1 MSVGFKAS
9 NHGRPLV
16 GKLDCTEWAI
26 LLKSLVPLAKR
37 EKDSLRACEILR
49 NTQYFFEQEHTQRA
63 QFSSCFKRYQTL
75 THLAYIKTRLLV
87 P

>member
-49 NTQYFFEQEHTQRA
+49 NTQYFFEQEHTQELNSQA
-63 QFSSCFKRYQTL
+63 ASNAIKLSL
-75 THLAYIKTRLLV
+75 TWHT
-87 P
+87 

>member
-1 MSVGFKAS
+1 ME
-9 NHGRPLV
+9 
-16 GKLDCTEWAI
+16 KLDCSEWAI

-49 NTQYFFEQEHTQRA
+49 NTQYFFEQEHTQELNSQA
-63 QFSSCFKRYQTL
+63 ASKRYQTL
-75 THLAYIKTRLLV
+75 THLANIKSRLLV